1 MKNELL
7 REYYSEYLKVKRMVK
22 EGSIPGRARKEAL
35 ENIYSLY
42 YDAQNEQL
50 PISEVHEGTAEEF
63 ASEILKSLPGREIM
77 KRWQAA
83 ALAVIVLLAVGT
95 VLYFTSDSYLAV
107 KQGFAY
113 VLNNF
118 ERYTIEPT
126 ETIPFTKREGRG
138 ARYEVQY
145 IDGRAEVLEGHDK
158 YDYKSF
164 ENFVFD
170 ESGEKITLE
179 VKIPYARRSA
189 LISSIDLPVAFYCSS
204 DGEELCFYQSIIKLE
219 AEESLYYGFFDY
231 FRTEKNGDIYLG
243 FEFLLK
249 EGGSAEEYI
258 LSGDSF
264 FIDFGNIYEVT
275 WVNHLEGFE
284 YDYLTTQEVYEEV
297 NVFPF
302 FHFAKAETR
311 DFPNGYRAEAQVT
324 KTSESGRFTVTAYL
338 NVDFDPEKFWN
349 IGYIHENNFEDTAEF
364 YVDSGDFGITE
375 GGKKA
380 YVEVRY
386 RIEGS
391 DEWLTERIEYTFDDI
406 K

>member
-63 ASEILKSLPGREIM
+63 AAEILKSLPGREIM

-83 ALAVIVLLAVGT
+83 ALAVIVLLAVGA
-95 VLYFTSDSYLAV
+95 VLHFTSDSYLAV

-126 ETIPFTKREGRG
+126 ETIPFKKREGRG
-138 ARYEVQY
+138 ARYEIQY
-145 IDGRAEVLEGHDK
+145 IDGRAEVLEGYDK

-179 VKIPYARRSA
+179 VKIPYDRRSA
-189 LISSIDLPVAFYCSS
+189 LISSIDLPVALYNSWDLKLAS
-204 DGEELCFYQSIIKLE
+204 YQSIIKLE
-219 AEESLYYGFFDY
+219 AGESLYYGFFDC

-243 FEFLLK
+243 FEFIK
-249 EGGSAEEYI
+249 EEGNSAKEFI
-258 LSGDSF
+258 LSGENF

-275 WVNHLEGFE
+275 WVNHLEWFK
-284 YDYLTTQEVYEEV
+284 YDYLVTQDFYKEV
-297 NVFPF
+297 NIFPF
-302 FHFAKAETR
+302 FHFTESKTH
-311 DFPNGYRAEAQVT
+311 DSPNSCQTKVT
-324 KTSESGRFTVTAYL
+324 KTSESGRFTVTAHL
-338 NVDFDPEKFWN
+338 NINLEEEKFNN
-349 IGYIHENNFEDTAEF
+349 IGYIDENNFVDTAE
-364 YVDSGDFGITE
+364 YRIDAGDFGITE